1 MGGVTIAPQPTK
13 SDNDAFLTS
22 FNANP
27 TSSFETQSDMESLL
41 PSHGWPMEDLTGEV
55 QDLMLRES
63 MNWLPWMD
71 DTNHSVKTGS
81 PLENLDTQLLAQ
93 TLQLDGLFGQ
103 DLNFGSFDEAGS
115 SLLYDEFTFDPSP
128 VSSQDQQQPY
138 EEVLEQQT
146 HNYAVPVSP
155 QACENKTLG
164 MATEK
169 DDDSST
175 DDDDDNDESEDDD
188 SDDEQAGPV
197 SVLTTTYMYLPK
209 RQVEEALLNK
219 ITHHMHPDKLPG
231 ILSIVSSSTDGDD
244 DQVVGE
250 EVEIDLSCLMREQ
263 LVRVM
268 LYVDA
273 CIAEQQG
280 GPTVKLDQYLVG
292 DSNSGN
298 SSSRKTAKEKR
309 RTMPPAA
316 DDGPLSMAA
325 LTKKSRSSRK
335 QNLPKTSTATK
346 PKRRRTRRKQQ
357 PQGIAST
364 RPTRRAALHK
374 RRMLEDMLLIPSD
387 DDDVNDGSDQ
397 QVMVTYGEE
406 EMDFKVVENQTIV
419 HQPLHV
425 THSSSYGVGGG
436 LSIETNDDDD
446 DEEIDIM

>member
-1 MGGVTIAPQPTK
+1 MNEHSSSPT
-13 SDNDAFLTS
+13 T
-22 FNANP
+22 
-27 TSSFETQSDMESLL
+27 
-41 PSHGWPMEDLTGEV
+41 
-55 QDLMLRES
+55 
-63 MNWLPWMD
+63 
-71 DTNHSVKTGS
+71 
-81 PLENLDTQLLAQ
+81 
-93 TLQLDGLFGQ
+93 
-103 DLNFGSFDEAGS
+103 
-115 SLLYDEFTFDPSP
+115 
-128 VSSQDQQQPY
+128 
-138 EEVLEQQT
+138 EVL
-146 HNYAVPVSP
+146 P
-155 QACENKTLG
+155 QACEDKTLG
-164 MATEK
+164 MTTDK

-175 DDDDDNDESEDDD
+175 DDEDDNDESEDDD

-231 ILSIVSSSTDGDD
+231 ILSIVSSSTDADD
-244 DQVVGE
+244 NQVVGE

-280 GPTVKLDQYLVG
+280 GPTVKLDRYLVG
-292 DSNSGN
+292 DNN
-298 SSSRKTAKEKR
+298 NSRKTAKEKR
-309 RTMPPAA
+309 RTTPAAA

-325 LTKKSRSSRK
+325 LTKKSKSSRK
-335 QNLPKTSTATK
+335 QNLAKTSTATK

-357 PQGIAST
+357 LPGIAST

-387 DDDVNDGSDQ
+387 DDDANDGLDQ

-436 LSIETNDDDD
+436 LSIETNDDDEE